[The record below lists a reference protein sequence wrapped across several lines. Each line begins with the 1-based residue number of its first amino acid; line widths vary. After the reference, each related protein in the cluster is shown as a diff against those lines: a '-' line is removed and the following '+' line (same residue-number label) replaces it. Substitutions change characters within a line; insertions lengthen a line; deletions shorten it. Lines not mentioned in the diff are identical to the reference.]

1 MKVGDLV
8 MKRQP
13 SKRKP
18 IGIIVRAFGES
29 NVLLVQWMAGGRL
42 RTTARSLLLVSES

>member
-1 MKVGDLV
+1 VKVGDLV

-18 IGIIVRAFGES
+18 IGIIVRAWC
-29 NVLLVQWMAGGRL
+29 NDVLLVQWMAGGRL

>member
-13 SKRKP
+13 SKFRT
-18 IGIIVRAFGES
+18 IGVIVRVFGKS
-29 NVLLVQWMAGGRL
+29 NVLLVQWTAGGSL